1 MEDPNMTTQKIL
13 SSLIVLG
20 GLSVLASGTAL
31 ADEHQAMMTASQHAG
46 LAAKSNDIAMVHKH
60 LHHAL
65 NCLVGEG
72 GEGFDAAAGN
82 PCAKAGGA
90 IPQAGDAKMKMKLE
104 KVAKEARMGIADGDI
119 EKAKKAAMMVQSE
132 LK

>member
-1 MEDPNMTTQKIL
+1 MTTQKIAGAL
-13 SSLIVLG
+13 VILG
-20 GLSVLASGTAL
+20 GLGFLSPGPTL
-31 ADEHQAMMTASQHAG
+31 ADEHAAMMTLAQHAG
-46 LAAKSNDIAMVHKH
+46 MAAKGGDVATVHQH
-60 LHHAL
+60 LHHVL

-90 IPQAGDAKMKMKLE
+90 IPQTSDPKMKMKLE
-104 KVAKEARMGIADGDI
+104 KAAKDARMGIASNDF
-119 EKAKKAAMMVQSE
+119 ETAKKAAMDIQSD